1 MEKIFSLHIIVADRG
16 HSPRSTAVMLYV
28 IVDSTVTFTELRSD
42 VTNAQ
47 TLSSWLLPAL
57 LAIAIGAIVIIV
69 VLLLVVVGLR
79 NRRVTKYAGVRLAAS
94 VEHKSVVNS
103 TVSWYIFFY
112 VIGI

>member
-1 MEKIFSLHIIVADRG
+1 
-16 HSPRSTAVMLYV
+16 MLYV